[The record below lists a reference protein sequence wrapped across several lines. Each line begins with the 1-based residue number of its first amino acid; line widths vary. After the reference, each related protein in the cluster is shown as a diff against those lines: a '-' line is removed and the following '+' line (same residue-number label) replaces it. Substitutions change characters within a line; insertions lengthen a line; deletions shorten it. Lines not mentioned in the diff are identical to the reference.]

1 MFRVLS
7 RLVFVLILLPA
18 LLLTG
23 CSGGSSAPAASVDT
37 TPEAAVVDIF
47 NNLKAASLF
56 RYDSQGKVLA
66 QESTSSE
73 SGYISFRDLSGETWL
88 LKIVKIEYSSDTI
101 AQVHTSYFYS
111 GAPQFGGLNI
121 IFNMV
126 KDENVWFL
134 ESMTITEMPAVVV
147 VGTGINGAIT
157 DQVTR
162 LPVSGARVEAYDS
175 SNQLVGY
182 AVTDSSGYYEIMDL
196 SPGSYYLV
204 VSRDGY
210 APYTIS
216 GIQVS

>member
-66 QESTSSE
+66 QETTSSE

-88 LKIVKIEYSSDTI
+88 LKIVEIVYSSDTS
-101 AQVHTSYFYS
+101 AKVYTSYYYS

-121 IFNMV
+121 VFNMV

-134 ESMTITEMPAVVV
+134 ESMNITEMPAVVV

-182 AVTDSSGYYEIMDL
+182 AVTDSSGYYEIMNL

>member
-1 MFRVLS
+1 MFRVLC

-23 CSGGSSAPAASVDT
+23 CSGGSSAPATSADT

-66 QESTSSE
+66 QESTSGE

-101 AQVHTSYFYS
+101 AQVYTSYYYS

-121 IFNMV
+121 VFNMV

-134 ESMTITEMPAVVV
+134 EGMNITEMPAVVV

-182 AVTDSSGYYEIMDL
+182 AVTDSSGYYEIMNL
-196 SPGSYYLV
+196 SPGTYYLV
-204 VSRDGY
+204 VSREGY